1 MSSPS
6 GAVSTLIGLFKFT
19 GPALYTRCESGPA
32 CGLASVNLDDVR
44 EIVGRDIVVRVIERE
59 CSVSEL
65 ARRYA
70 MSFAAVQKHVA
81 VLERAHLVVKT
92 RRGREV
98 LVGPDVATIARGSR
112 LLRGYEDLWRGRV
125 ARMDALLDPSTDH
138 D

>member
-1 MSSPS
+1 MTALTYNLMVVDELDADEADS
-6 GAVSTLIGLFKFT
+6 LFH
-19 GPALYTRCESGPA
+19 ALADRTR
-32 CGLASVNLDDVR
+32 
-44 EIVGRDIVVRVIERE
+44 RDIVVRVIERE

-65 ARRYA
+65 ARGYA

-112 LLRGYEDLWRGRV
+112 LLRRYEDLWRGRV
-125 ARMDALLDPSTDH
+125 ARMDALLDPPIDQ